1 MDSDILTIAPNPL
14 TRRLLERLLR
24 QSGYWPTVVSN
35 EFEALDA
42 LERTTFTA
50 MIIDT
55 ESVNFD
61 FEHFLKLVGM
71 ARLGMPHLPVIALT
85 TDSDSFALQQLSGI
99 RLEAVLMKPVRPE
112 LLLET
117 LAGTLPSAASTR
129 GR

>member
-1 MDSDILTIAPNPL
+1 MESDILTIASNPL
-14 TRRLLERLLR
+14 ARRVLERLLR

-55 ESVNFD
+55 ESINFD
-61 FEHFLKLVGM
+61 LERFVKLVAM
-71 ARLGMPHLPVIALT
+71 ARIGMPHLQIIALT
-85 TDSDSFALQQLSGI
+85 TSSDSFALQQCNDA
-99 RLEAVLMKPVRPE
+99 RLDAILMKPVRPE

-117 LAGTLPSAASTR
+117 LAEALPSAASTR
-129 GR
+129 DR